1 MPAETHSH
9 RGEIGIDDVRAIVL
23 DRLSELLGRD
33 PDDLSGDARL
43 REDLDAD
50 DFALIDLFDSIEDEL
65 GERTVGFRLDD
76 DELAE
81 LVTVDDVVDC
91 VVGRLDLAR
100 EQARQGEP

>member
-9 RGEIGIDDVRAIVL
+9 RGELDADGVRAIVL

-33 PDDLSGDARL
+33 PDDLRGEARL

-50 DFALIDLFDSIEDEL
+50 DFALIDVFDSIEDEL

-81 LVTVDDVVDC
+81 LATVDDIVDC
-91 VVGRLDLAR
+91 VLGRLDLAR
-100 EQARQGEP
+100 GQTGEGEQ